1 MALLY
6 FENFEPE
13 SNDVLLMC
21 ERHASALWC
30 AILRSNAAAYAHVVG
45 LGFGTNRNDHYRSLL
60 CETRIALDAELVLA
74 SRIRLHLGDD
84 WKAPEGPSKYIM
96 TGASKNVTPG
106 ILQLNGPAAI
116 LLHQIRSL
124 VE

>member
-1 MALLY
+1 MITTEVCFVRA
-6 FENFEPE
+6 
-13 SNDVLLMC
+13 
-21 ERHASALWC
+21 
-30 AILRSNAAAYAHVVG
+30 
-45 LGFGTNRNDHYRSLL
+45 
-60 CETRIALDAELVLA
+60 RIALDAELVLA

-116 LLHQIRSL
+116 LLHQITVPGRIT
-124 VE
+124 